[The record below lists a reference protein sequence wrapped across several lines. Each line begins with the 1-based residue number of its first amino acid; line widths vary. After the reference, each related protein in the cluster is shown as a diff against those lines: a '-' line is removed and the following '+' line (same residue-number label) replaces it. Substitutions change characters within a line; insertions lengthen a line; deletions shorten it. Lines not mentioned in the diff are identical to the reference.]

1 MKRRNSFC
9 SLAFAA
15 APLLTAVAASMMIS
29 LDDHGAR
36 AGMQRPAM
44 TLLSQSTYVSG
55 AEGSSFR
62 LSLRLSA
69 PLASVV
75 DTETRIVLTSHRPA
89 ASRRDVLDA
98 VAGEL
103 PQIIDSVSFPI
114 GSEAGR
120 TESGGAFL
128 ESQSRRLDLIVRTE
142 MGVRTP
148 DALQMSATGV
158 YPLTIALQQADET
171 VVGLTSF
178 IERLEPDQFAPS
190 SVSALNLA
198 LVGRIGSPVSLSP
211 DLDTSISSSVRS
223 TLSQW
228 VSLFERRPG
237 FPSTLAIQP
246 EMLDAFGRSTPQ
258 DQDLLIRLQR
268 AAAFE
273 TMSTTYVSMD
283 PTDVDRHGLSDI
295 FTRQLRLGE
304 STLASLFP
312 ARIST
317 RQSWLQTQ
325 PLSSGGAR
333 ILADL
338 GFRIVVLPPDSR
350 PEPPERETGADATR
364 LLELDFAD
372 GESILG
378 APVDAAVAAAL
389 ERGSLRPDGGEHLVA
404 YQILAD
410 LKMLRADLDSRA
422 QDTSPHS
429 LILSSTSGDMPTPA
443 MTDALIEAISGDVRF
458 AFADLEDALVHMD
471 APVEWED
478 IELESLLDQPADLP
492 ANSTL
497 SAIVSSL
504 DSTIEAFASVL
515 PDGDQRARDWR
526 RLVDVVAD
534 SRLTFDDRQ
543 LYVESVRSRAE
554 NIASSVVPPS
564 ATTFTLGGRDSP
576 IRFTIRNDGPT
587 DLNVLVRLRS
597 PKLRLPEGD
606 KIVTLLAQSST
617 AVEFAVNAR
626 SNGRFPVTLQLLTPS
641 GDVLLGQPSTLT
653 ARVNALA
660 GLGQLVTGVALL
672 FLATWWASHFRKEYR
687 RRQFEA
693 SKSSHRHPSAD
704 RGS

>member
-1 MKRRNSFC
+1 MNRFNIFR
-9 SLAFAA
+9 SLVAVA
-15 APLLTAVAASMMIS
+15 APLLTAVAAAVMIAAGG
-29 LDDHGAR
+29 HEAR

-55 AEGSSFR
+55 AEGSFFR
-62 LSLRLSA
+62 LSLRLSEPVA
-69 PLASVV
+69 AVV
-75 DTETRIVLTSHRPA
+75 DAETRIVLTSYRPA
-89 ASRRDVLDA
+89 VSRSDVLDA
-98 VAGEL
+98 VAGDL
-103 PQIIDSVSFPI
+103 PQIIDAVSFPI
-114 GSEAGR
+114 ESETGGTA
-120 TESGGAFL
+120 SGGAFL

-148 DALQMSATGV
+148 EALQMSATGV
-158 YPLTIALQQADET
+158 YPLSIELQQAGET
-171 VVGLTSF
+171 VVGFTSF
-178 IERLEPDQFAPS
+178 IERLESDQFAPS
-190 SVSALNLA
+190 SASPLNLA
-198 LVGRIGSPVSLSP
+198 LVGRIGSPVSLGP
-211 DLDTSISSSVRS
+211 DLDVSISSSVRS

-228 VSLFERRPG
+228 VSLFEKRPG

-246 EMLDAFGRSTPQ
+246 EMLDSFGRSTPQ

-283 PTDVDRHGLSDI
+283 PTDVGRHGLSDI

-304 STLASLFP
+304 ATLATFFP
-312 ARIST
+312 ARISA

-325 PLSSGGAR
+325 RLSSGGAR

-338 GFRIVVLPPDSR
+338 GFRTVVLPPSSR
-350 PEPPERETGADATR
+350 TATPDVEENADATR
-364 LLELDFAD
+364 LIELNFAD

-378 APVDAAVAAAL
+378 APVDASIAAAL
-389 ERGSLRPDGGEHLVA
+389 ERGSSRPEGGEHLVA
-404 YQILAD
+404 QQILAD

-429 LILSSTSGDMPTPA
+429 LILSSTSGDMPSPA
-443 MTDALIEAISGDVRF
+443 MTDALIETISGDVRF
-458 AFADLEDALVHMD
+458 AFTDLEQALIPMD

-478 IELESLLDQPADLP
+478 VELESLLEEPPDLP
-492 ANSTL
+492 ANATL

-504 DSTIEAFASVL
+504 DSTIDAFASVL
-515 PDGDQRARDWR
+515 PDGDERARDWR
-526 RLVDVVAD
+526 RLVDVVPD
-534 SRLTFDDRQ
+534 SRLTFEDRQ
-543 LYVESVRSRAE
+543 IYVESVRSRAE
-554 NIASSVVPPS
+554 DIASSVVPPS

-587 DLNVLVRLRS
+587 DLDVLVRLRS

-606 KIVTLLAQSST
+606 KVVTLLAQSST

-641 GDVLLGQPSTLT
+641 GEVLLGQPSTLT